1 MTKRTRIALG
11 LGLAATVAAVSLA
24 SLHSPATADGLYQAF
39 RRWGQTFVVT
49 AVSDAALDVDT
60 RLP

>member
-39 RRWGQTFVVT
+39 RRWGQ
-49 AVSDAALDVDT
+49 
-60 RLP
+60 P